1 MSRVRCS
8 APSRS
13 MSRLVSRATPVLAA
27 LVLLPAV
34 AFAQR
39 GMGDRSQRDVN
50 WNKVTASKAPPALT
64 RKDIESMDPVR
75 LLLEKR
81 KELKLTDAQVAAMQ
95 AAHEQASA
103 KNAPLLAR
111 LDTLSKAMRPS
122 TSVQGAEDEARMVL
136 ARDAAGQVLTELRTN
151 HEATLSELFPT
162 LEEPQQATARKLLD
176 KQREETDKVLRQ
188 KMGGRGGMPGGR
200 VPGRP
205 PAGN

>member
-1 MSRVRCS
+1 MSRDM
-8 APSRS
+8 SRFV
-13 MSRLVSRATPVLAA
+13 SRLVSRLAPALAA
-27 LVLLPAV
+27 LALLPAV

-39 GMGDRSQRDVN
+39 GMGARDQRDVN
-50 WNKVTASKAPPALT
+50 WNKVTTTKAPPALT
-64 RKDIESMDPVR
+64 TKDIESMDPVR
-75 LLLEKR
+75 LLLDKR
-81 KELKLTDAQVAAMQ
+81 KDLKLTDAQVTAMQ

-136 ARDAAGQVLTELRTN
+136 ARDAAGQVLTELRGN
-151 HEATLSELFPT
+151 HEATLTELFPS

-176 KQREETDKVLRQ
+176 KQRAETEKVLRE

-200 VPGRP
+200 VPFTGGRP